1 MCSQG
6 VWKLFGDC
14 LVGVWKYTLVY
25 IHVLTWADV
34 SIGAAVFKFANPVKL
49 KDFMDN
55 FSTRCV

>member
-1 MCSQG
+1 M
-6 VWKLFGDC
+6 FGDC

-25 IHVLTWADV
+25 IHVSIWADV

-55 FSTRCV
+55 FCTRCV